1 LSELFDYLKE
11 KYSKNPERTLIKDK
25 MNIQRVT
32 NNIALICETYLKE
45 AGQVLSFEVDKKDLS
60 YVIQAIDD
68 ESLTSMYDIVQVS
81 ETMFNVSLKEI
92 QL

>member
-1 LSELFDYLKE
+1 MSELFDYLKE